1 MPKIS
6 KASISIMAALSAT
19 LSFTLSSSVLAAD
32 LDGAKLFTEKTCHSC
47 HGKDAST
54 PVIAA
59 YPSIAGQA
67 KEYLVQQIKDIKEG
81 KRNNGQT
88 AAMKGIM
95 HLVSDEEIDA
105 IATYVSSLPYKPGRA
120 VSKAPTKE
128 QAAASTAAAAAGA
141 ATAAGTA
148 STADTAKPATP
159 SATTADTSKEAAA
172 SSAPAAAAT
181 PSATATTT
189 PSAAGKEGKLHDGS
203 NEKVWMTEGGER
215 IEAMHLTPDH
225 ENGIEV
231 FEVCSGCHLTEGW
244 GQKDGTFP
252 QLAGQHQSVL
262 IKQLADIR
270 SKNRDNPT
278 MYPFALPE
286 SIGGTQAMADVTA
299 YIAKLPMN
307 PDNGK
312 GEWEKGTPEYDQG
325 AKLYKDNCVKC
336 HGEEGRGDAEKF
348 YPRLQGQH
356 YKYML
361 RQFQWI
367 RDGKRRNANPDMVK
381 QINGFSDK
389 EMEMV
394 INYVS
399 RIPVPKEELAPSV
412 DYLNPDYD

>member
-1 MPKIS
+1 MSKIL
-6 KASISIMAALSAT
+6 KLAIPAAVLLSAT
-19 LSFTLSSSVLAAD
+19 ISSSAFAAD
-32 LDGAKLFTEKTCHSC
+32 LDGKKLFTEKTCHSC

-54 PVIAA
+54 PVVKG

-81 KRNNGQT
+81 KRNNGQS
-88 AAMKGIM
+88 AAMKGVM
-95 HLVSDEEIDA
+95 HLVSDAEIDA
-105 IATYVSSLPYKPGRA
+105 IATYLSGLPFKPGRA

-128 QAAASTAAAAAGA
+128 QAAASTAAAAS
-141 ATAAGTA
+141 AT
-148 STADTAKPATP
+148 
-159 SATTADTSKEAAA
+159 SATTAK
-172 SSAPAAAAT
+172 
-181 PSATATTT
+181 
-189 PSAAGKEGKLHDGS
+189 KEGKIHDGS
-203 NEKVWMTEGGER
+203 TEKVWMTEGGER
-215 IEAMHLTPDH
+215 VEAMHLKPDH

-231 FEVCSGCHLTEGW
+231 FEVCAGCHLTEGW

-312 GEWEKGTPEYDQG
+312 GEWKKGTPEYEQG
-325 AKLYKDNCVKC
+325 AKLFKDNCTKC
-336 HGEEGRGDAEKF
+336 HGDEGRGDAEKF
-348 YPRLQGQH
+348 YPRIQGQH

-381 QINGFSDK
+381 QIKGFSDK
-389 EMEMV
+389 DMEMV

-399 RIPVPKEELAPSV
+399 RIPVPKEELAPSK
-412 DYLNPDYD
+412 DWLNPDYD

>member
-1 MPKIS
+1 M
-6 KASISIMAALSAT
+6 LSNTA
-19 LSFTLSSSVLAAD
+19 FAAD

-47 HGKDAST
+47 HGKDASS
-54 PVIAA
+54 PVVAG

-67 KEYLVQQIKDIKEG
+67 KEYLVQQIKDIKSG

-88 AAMKGIM
+88 AAMKGVM

-105 IATYVSSLPYKPGRA
+105 IASYLSTLPYKPGRA

-128 QAAASTAAAAAGA
+128 QKAASTAAV
-141 ATAAGTA
+141 
-148 STADTAKPATP
+148 
-159 SATTADTSKEAAA
+159 AA
-172 SSAPAAAAT
+172 SKSSDPVHT
-181 PSATATTT
+181 
-189 PSAAGKEGKLHDGS
+189 GGKLHDGT
-203 NEKVWMTEGGER
+203 NEKVWMTKGGER
-215 IEAMHLTPDH
+215 DEAMHLKPDH
-225 ENGIEV
+225 DNGIEV

-244 GQKDGTFP
+244 GKPDGTFP

-299 YIAKLPMN
+299 YISKLPMN

-312 GEWEKGTPEYDQG
+312 GKWAKGTPEFEQG
-325 AKLYKDNCVKC
+325 AKLFKDNCAKC
-336 HGEEGRGDAEKF
+336 HGDNGEGNAEKF
-348 YPRLQGQH
+348 YPRIQGQH
-356 YKYML
+356 YEYMH
-361 RQFQWI
+361 RQFRWI

-381 QINGFSDK
+381 QIKGFSDK
-389 EMEMV
+389 DMEMV

-399 RIPVPKEELAPSV
+399 RIPVPKKDLAPSK
-412 DYLNPDYD
+412 DWLNPDYD